1 MIIGGWNLVLNS
13 LSEGSNWRMASG
25 MVVVTKLVLS
35 QVEKR
40 PQVAQITKCSVAN
53 RCSLSSASRCSYYE
67 LMEVAESKN
76 KTLRPRSQ
84 WLNRTLDILSKRSQ
98 FWLILQI

>member
-25 MVVVTKLVLS
+25 MVVVTQLVLS

-40 PQVAQITKCSVAN
+40 LQVAQITKSSVAN
-53 RCSLSSASRCSYYE
+53 RCSLSVASRCSYYE

-76 KTLRPRSQ
+76 KTIYSRSQ
-84 WLNRTLDILSKRSQ
+84 WLHRTFRTLNERSQ
-98 FWLILQI
+98 FWPGL